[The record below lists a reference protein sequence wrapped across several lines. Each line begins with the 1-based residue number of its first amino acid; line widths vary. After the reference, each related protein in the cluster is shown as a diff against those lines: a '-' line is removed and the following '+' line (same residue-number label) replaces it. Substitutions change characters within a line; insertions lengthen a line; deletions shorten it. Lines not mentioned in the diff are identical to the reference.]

1 MQAMVRTLV
10 TVTTIAAIAA
20 GSLAAAGIGVA
31 ATPEKKPAASAEAF
45 APLAVVNLGLTTSEA
60 KSLQAKFLRARGY
73 TGAID
78 GQLGTSS
85 WKAMQRL
92 LKENWGYTGAID
104 GIVGTGTVKALQ
116 RYLKAWYR
124 YTGAIDGIAGPDTK
138 AAFRRMANVT

>member
-1 MQAMVRTLV
+1 MRAMTRTLV
-10 TVTTIAAIAA
+10 TVTTVAGIAA
-20 GSLAAAGIGVA
+20 GSLAAAGASVA
-31 ATPEKKPAASAEAF
+31 ATPEKQPVASAETF

-60 KSLQAKFLRARGY
+60 KSLQGKFLRAWGY

-92 LKENWGYTGAID
+92 LKENWGYTGSID

-124 YTGAIDGIAGPDTK
+124 YTGPIDGIAGPETK